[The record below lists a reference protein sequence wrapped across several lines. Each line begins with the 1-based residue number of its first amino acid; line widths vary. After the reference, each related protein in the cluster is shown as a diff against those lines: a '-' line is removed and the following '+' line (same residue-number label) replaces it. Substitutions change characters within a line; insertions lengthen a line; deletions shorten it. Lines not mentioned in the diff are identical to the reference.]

1 MKKTIS
7 ILLVA
12 VMMLSFTVTGFAA
25 KNTVKLDTTY
35 TVTVNEDIIEY
46 SFYAPAAGVYSI
58 NAKLLSDNGGEA
70 VNIDIY
76 VADSLH
82 SYTYLEN
89 CDDVDYESTLEN
101 SALFVA
107 KKNQEINITIL
118 NYDYYDDIY
127 VPEAKISFVVKKND
141 STPEIKMGQSYTTS
155 GEDGYYVLRPS
166 TDAILDIWSNSNG
179 YASADGT
186 DGTYFTTPLFDSL
199 DLPIKVKAGELYLVY
214 VCSCEYEPEN
224 DYEAKPITFNVV
236 DGSKIKAEIIDI
248 EEITVVK
255 GNYDYFVISVRPY
268 GSFYN
273 YDELVFEFAD
283 DGIAEVLEYDKEYEM
298 VAIQGNKLGKTTL
311 KVTEPISGATTETTV
326 RVVSPFHMY
335 LINLFARIV
344 MFFELLFTT

>member
-25 KNTVKLDTTY
+25 KNTAKLDTTY
-35 TVTVNEDIIEY
+35 TVTVNEDNIEY

-89 CDDVDYESTLEN
+89 SDDVDYESTLEN
-101 SALFVA
+101 STLFVA
-107 KKNQEINITIL
+107 TKNQEVNIIISS
-118 NYDYYDDIY
+118 YDYYDD
-127 VPEAKISFVVKKND
+127 VVEAKLSFVVKKND
-141 STPEIKMGQSYTTS
+141 SITEIKMGQSYTTS
-155 GEDGYYVLRPS
+155 GEDGYYVLRPG
-166 TDAILDIWSNSNG
+166 TDAIFDIWSNSSG

-186 DGTYFTTPLFDSL
+186 DGTYFTTSSGDSL

-214 VCSCEYEPEN
+214 VCSCEFEYED

-236 DGSKIKAEIIDI
+236 DGSKINAEVIDI

-255 GNYDYFVISVRPY
+255 GDYDYFSISIFPY

-273 YDELVFEFAD
+273 YDELVFEFAN
-283 DGIAEVLEYDKEYEM
+283 DGIAEVLEYDKEYGT
-298 VAIQGNKLGKTTL
+298 VTIQGNKLGKTTL
-311 KVTEPISGATTETTV
+311 KITEPNSGATAETTV
-326 RVVSPFHMY
+326 RVVSSFHMY
-335 LINLFARIV
+335 LINLFARIA
-344 MFFELLFTT
+344 MFFEFLFTI